1 LIFQFCAPSVDVVQL
16 ATLLPLTKVTGT
28 ASQPT
33 MVLPFAAKFIVPQ
46 PAPLARKADFT
57 RWTMTAIAPK
67 VRPLAEAFLAL
78 REAMQADRPKVRW
91 VVDVDPYDFG

>member
-1 LIFQFCAPSVDVVQL
+1 MAEFFTRAHSVLREALSSKDGEV
-16 ATLLPLTKVTGT
+16 
-28 ASQPT
+28 
-33 MVLPFAAKFIVPQ
+33 FAPQ

-67 VRPLAEAFLAL
+67 VRPLADAL
-78 REAMQADRPKVRW
+78 LKLTETMQNDRPKVRW